1 MNARS
6 FKVIFSKRLGALV
19 AVGENATSQGKSA
32 SGETSHSGALALDAL
47 SSAAQYTGMLKAL
60 CLAALIGALPKAFA
74 LDATA
79 LPTGADVR
87 HGSATVG
94 TEGATMTINQTTS
107 RATINWQSFNV
118 GTDARVNVVQNNS
131 QSVLLN
137 RVVGNDMSQIRGQIS
152 ANGQVVLV
160 NPNGIVMGPTGRI
173 TASAFTASTFGITD
187 ANFEAGHMKYERNGS
202 TGQIVHQGHIQTA
215 EAGGYVALIGADV
228 NNQGTIT
235 TRQGAVVLAAADA
248 VILPNVSAINNVS
261 VPLSRNVR
269 LEINPAAF
277 GSASVSNSGVIVTEG
292 GQVLLRAAA
301 VVDAVSKVANATVV
315 QSGSIDTTG
324 AQGGGVDILA
334 DHGRIR
340 VSGSVK
346 ANSTNGSAGGDVYIG
361 RDENTNVLAAVGDV
375 RGANL
380 ESKGGFIETSGS
392 YLATNG
398 VKIKARD
405 WLLDPTN
412 IRIVA
417 NVNDNT
423 AIPNTAQ
430 SPASGTPLTTTFQDN
445 TTPPQTSEV
454 LVGTI
459 QSAIN
464 TGTNVT
470 ITTTNSG
477 TQGSGVG
484 NITVVDALSLVNN
497 SNLNATLS
505 LIADNGIFVD
515 ANITGSS
522 GTGHTGLVSIDMV
535 AKGVPKGNASSFV
548 VTDSSGIVVNNN
560 IAIKTNGTV
569 KLDGTNNNSNSNSRG
584 ITFNTGSSISATS
597 FDIQGKA
604 NGLASGS
611 HGVHMIGNNSF
622 TSSSTSVTSQIN
634 GIAKSN
640 GLVPSA
646 NGITA
651 ATNING
657 TVNFNAGNG
666 SMVVKGSNSNT
677 QLGVRVSEAGG
688 ATAIITNGNVTL
700 GALEDNSNFSMR
712 AGSITANSGSLN
724 IFGSAVN
731 NFGGE
736 SITAN
741 NGVSIN
747 IEGKTTAGSTS
758 NAVSFTNMT
767 IKALQGTAASAG
779 NIKITG
785 TSSKGNAINLTPNVI
800 IEGGNIS
807 LNGTANNGAAAS
819 GAAINGS
826 GKITASGTLEIKGVS
841 ANTGGYST
849 ITNGPL
855 QAAGDITIEGT
866 GTAKHGVNL
875 GNNVA
880 GNNITSTGGKIE
892 VRGTT
897 NGAGGITGS
906 ASGSA
911 VNGNAV
917 LTADKDVTITGKTHG
932 YYAINGL
939 GNITSNNGN
948 VTIDGYSRDSRGVN
962 YDKTITANNGLI
974 KVIGGSGV
982 DGAVTSTVGGAGS
995 EHGINFSGLAKG
1007 KNVTFEGASIN
1018 SYGTHITSPSG
1029 ALNIDA
1035 TEAVKITG
1043 KSTGNTGVNLGFTAG
1058 FGGVDAKIKSGG
1070 DTTVTGTGVR
1080 GVHVWAGS
1088 SIEAK
1093 NIHVVGTSVT
1103 RTTGESGFGVDFE
1116 RIGASTA
1123 NFKSTEDINIEGN
1136 LTGVGLGSGVKTSW
1150 RNQTGAAP
1158 TMKADGNFTLRA
1170 NNRTTNINNTNAAIN
1185 ADSGMQVT
1193 AGKNI
1198 VVQAETNNENA
1209 RAMSFFSTGDN
1220 YRGNTSFV
1228 STGGDVLVQANQGA
1242 IVFNNLQ
1249 NSVAGQ
1255 STDIKGRNITF
1266 DNTGA
1271 GMATGVGTTAGSG
1284 GTKGGTIGSGSIN
1297 TDTGVMVLG
1306 AGKASAEAINF
1317 AQGRIINA
1325 TGQLNIMGASKTS
1338 LGAQILTELTGG
1350 SVNIQGTSET
1360 GGGIYN
1366 TRKIESTT
1374 GSISM
1379 IGRTTT
1385 ATGHS
1390 GITIQGEV
1398 KGKTDINLEGYSGN
1412 TNNIQGIIV
1421 GDKVTAETGTIKV
1434 TGETKAAN
1442 QRAVAITQLGSKFGS
1457 LNTTDKDITVIGNT
1471 LLIAPGA
1478 AVNAG
1483 TGTVFIK
1490 TLTAGNE
1497 IVLGAEDAM
1506 NTSLASQKLG
1516 IDNAEL
1522 TRITSAKLVI
1532 GDNAAAVNN
1541 GKITVGTSSETFSA
1555 ASNGNI
1561 FLQTK
1566 GDIDIAHKLT
1576 IASGKT
1582 LTLNAGGSVTDNDTN
1597 GIIKADKLELLGDG
1611 AFNLDN
1617 KKQTVGTLAANVKSL
1632 VFTNGTALKVDTVND
1647 TNGVTAKDGVRVT
1660 TETGNLFID
1669 KAIKNTN
1676 SGNVVV
1682 GAGVSEAAGLTA
1694 LGDVKTTPSQAITT
1708 QAGGKT
1714 LVYTGS
1720 AAGSGLLSNLNA
1732 ALGDLKVTGDATQN
1746 TDTFRAFDPANPSAG
1761 ISGSTETAQVM
1772 FREKVTITNG
1782 LVGTTVEQ
1790 TYGDAITKNDQTAAL
1805 LAETKAKL
1813 KQEGGNL
1820 GTLANYTTPTPTSGN
1835 VIKIA
1840 KSVIIDSLT
1849 GNLEGADYSGA
1860 QFLKAGGN
1868 YAYNTT
1874 SNKLTSTKYT
1884 LVDGT
1889 FTDAVKVTVAKKAI
1903 TLSGVTA
1910 SDKVYDQTD
1919 TATLTNVGGLTDGAS
1934 NKDDKKKFADDVVTV
1949 TVTNAKF
1956 SDALVGDNKPVTVGA
1971 SLTGGDADNYTF
1983 VTPANLTAR
1992 ITGAVEPV
2000 DPPGPVV
2007 PVPAPAPSNN
2017 TVVVAGG
2024 NNSFQLAG
2032 AEAACSADTLNQC
2045 ECETATNPEGV
2056 ALEGIQICYEPN
2068 TRPSSAL

>member
-1 MNARS
+1 
-6 FKVIFSKRLGALV
+6 
-19 AVGENATSQGKSA
+19 
-32 SGETSHSGALALDAL
+32 
-47 SSAAQYTGMLKAL
+47 
-60 CLAALIGALPKAFA
+60 

-94 TEGATMTINQTTS
+94 TEGATMTINQSTS

-137 RVVGNDMSQIRGQIS
+137 RVVGNEMSQIRGQIS

-173 TASAFTASTFGITD
+173 TASAFTASAFGITD

-248 VILPNVSAINNVS
+248 VTLPSVSAINNVS

-269 LEINPAAF
+269 LELNPEAF
-277 GSASVSNSGVIVTEG
+277 GSANVSNSGVIVTDG
-292 GQVLLRAAA
+292 GQVLMRAAA

-334 DHGRIR
+334 DNGRIR
-340 VSGSVK
+340 VSGSVQ
-346 ANSTNGSAGGDVYIG
+346 ANSTDGTAGGDVYIG
-361 RDENTNVLAAVGDV
+361 RDENTNILAAVGDV
-375 RGANL
+375 RDAKL
-380 ESKGGFIETSGS
+380 ESKGGFVETSGQ
-392 YLATNG
+392 YLATDG
-398 VKIKARD
+398 VSVKAKD
-405 WLLDPTN
+405 WLLDPSN
-412 IRIVA
+412 ITISTG
-417 NVNDNT
+417 NDAGYTDN
-423 AIPNTAQ
+423 
-430 SPASGTPLTTTFQDN
+430 SGTYTPDSGAN
-445 TTPPQTSEV
+445 TSV
-454 LVGTI
+454 VKVGTI
-459 QSAIN
+459 ESAISG
-464 TGTNVT
+464 GTSVT
-470 ITTTNSG
+470 ITTTNTG

-484 NITVVDALSLVNN
+484 NITVKDALNLVNN
-497 SNLNATLS
+497 SNQHATLK
-505 LIADNGIFVD
+505 LIADNGIFVN
-515 ANITGSS
+515 ANITGST
-522 GTGHTGLVSIDMV
+522 GTGSSGPSPTGLVNIDML
-535 AKGVPKGNASSFV
+535 AKGVPRGNANSFV
-548 VTDSSGIVVNNN
+548 ATDSSGIVVNNN
-560 IAIKTNGTV
+560 IAINTNGTV
-569 KLDGTNNNSNSNSRG
+569 KIDGTNNNTNANSRG
-584 ITFNTGSSISATS
+584 ITFNSGSSISAAS
-597 FDIQGKA
+597 FDIQGTATGIA
-604 NGLASGS
+604 NGS
-611 HGVHMIGNNSF
+611 HGVHMVGNNSF

-634 GIAKSN
+634 GIAKTN
-640 GLVPSA
+640 GFVPGSSPVTF

-666 SMVVKGSNSNT
+666 SMVVKGSNSNS
-677 QLGVRVSEAGG
+677 QLGVRVSEAAGG
-688 ATAIITNGNVTL
+688 ATIVTNGNVTL
-700 GALEDNSNFSMR
+700 GALEPNSNFSMR

-724 IFGSAVN
+724 ILGSSVSN
-731 NFGGE
+731 YGGE
-736 SITAN
+736 SITAH

-747 IEGKTTAGSTS
+747 IEGKTDAGSAS
-758 NAVSFTNMT
+758 NAVSFTNIA
-767 IKALQGTAASAG
+767 IKALQGSASSAG
-779 NIKITG
+779 NISITG
-785 TSSKGNAINLTPNVI
+785 TSSTGNAINFTPSVN
-800 IEGGNIS
+800 IEGRNIS
-807 LNGTANNGAAAS
+807 LKGTATNGAVAS

-826 GKITASGTLEIKGVS
+826 GKITASGTLKIEGVS

-849 ITNGPL
+849 LTNGPL

-880 GNNITSTGGKIE
+880 GNTITSTGGKIE
-892 VRGTT
+892 VLGTT
-897 NGAGGITGS
+897 NGAGGVLGS

-911 VNGNAV
+911 INGNAV
-917 LTADKDVTITGKTHG
+917 ITAEKDVTITGKTHG

-939 GNITSNNGN
+939 GNINSTTGN

-962 YDKTITANNGLI
+962 YDKTITATNGLI
-974 KVIGGSGV
+974 KIIGGSGV
-982 DGAVTSTVGGAGS
+982 DGTVTSAESGAGS
-995 EHGINFSGLAKG
+995 ERGIDFSGVAKG

-1018 SYGTHITSPSG
+1018 NFGTHITSPSG

-1035 TEAVKITG
+1035 AETVKITG
-1043 KSTGNTGVNLGFTAG
+1043 KSTGNTGVNLGFTNGHGASNSL
-1058 FGGVDAKIKSGG
+1058 IKSGG
-1070 DTTVTGTGVR
+1070 DTSVTGTGVR
-1080 GVHVWAGS
+1080 GVNVWAGS
-1088 SIEAK
+1088 SINAK
-1093 NIHVVGTSVT
+1093 NIDVVGTAVT
-1103 RTTGESGFGVDFE
+1103 RSSSEEGFGVNFE
-1116 RIGASTA
+1116 RIQSTA
-1123 NFKSTEDINIEGN
+1123 NFKSSEDIRIEGT
-1136 LTGVGLGSGVKTSW
+1136 LTGLGVGSGVKTSW
-1150 RNQTGAAP
+1150 RNQNGNAP
-1158 TMKADGNFTLRA
+1158 TMNAGGNFTLRA
-1170 NNRTTNINNTNAAIN
+1170 NNRALASNTNAAIN

-1209 RAMSFFSTGDN
+1209 RAMTFFSTGDN

-1271 GMATGVGTTAGSG
+1271 RMATGVGTEVGSG

-1306 AGKASAEAINF
+1306 AGKANAEAINF
-1317 AQGRIINA
+1317 AQGRVINA

-1338 LGAQILTELTGG
+1338 LGAQIFTDLTGG

-1374 GSISM
+1374 GGISM

-1434 TGETKAAN
+1434 TGETKAAS

-1541 GKITVGTSSETFSA
+1541 GKITVGTSSETSSA

-1561 FLQTK
+1561 VLQTK
-1566 GDIDIAHKLT
+1566 GDIEIAHKLT

-1597 GIIKADKLELLGDG
+1597 GIIKADKLELLGDA

-1617 KKQTVGTLAANVKSL
+1617 KKQTVGTLAADVKSL
-1632 VFTNGTALKVDTVND
+1632 VFTNGTALKVDTVNG
-1647 TNGVTAKDGVRVT
+1647 TTGVRAKDGVRVT
-1660 TETGNLFID
+1660 TETGNLSID
-1669 KAIKNTN
+1669 KAIKNTT

-1682 GAGVSEAAGLTA
+1682 GAGVSEAAGLTL
-1694 LGDVKTTPSQAITT
+1694 LGDVKTTSGQAITT

-1720 AAGSGLLSNLNA
+1720 AAGSGLLSHLNSNFS
-1732 ALGDLKVTGDATQN
+1732 DLKVTGVATGTNAQN
-1746 TDTFRAFDPANPSAG
+1746 TDTNFAFNNGSG
-1761 ISGSTETAQVM
+1761 ISVGSTASEATAQVM

-1782 LVGTTVEQ
+1782 LVGTTLEK
-1790 TYGDAITKNDQTAAL
+1790 TYGDTNTQNNPDDKAGL
-1805 LAETKAKL
+1805 LADAKTKL
-1813 KQEGGNL
+1813 KSEVGNT
-1820 GTLANYTTPTPTSGN
+1820 GTAGVYETATSGN

-1840 KSVIIDSLT
+1840 KSVIIDSL
-1849 GNLEGADYSGA
+1849 EGGLDGDVPTTYSNAGY
-1860 QFLKAGGN
+1860 LKANGD
-1868 YAYNTT
+1868 YAYNRGANT
-1874 SNKLTSTKYT
+1874 LISTKYNINNT
-1884 LVDGT
+1884 T
-1889 FTDAVKVTVAKKAI
+1889 FTGAVKVTVAKKAI
-1903 TLSGVTA
+1903 TLSGATA

-1919 TATLTNVGGLTDGAS
+1919 TATLTNLGGLTDGAA
-1934 NKDDKKKFADDVVTV
+1934 NKDDKKKFALDDVTV
-1949 TVTNAKF
+1949 TITNAKF
-1956 SDALVGDNKPVTVGA
+1956 NDALVGDNKPITVVA
-1971 SLTGGDADNYTF
+1971 NLTGGDADNYTF

-2007 PVPAPAPSNN
+2007 PVPVPTPNNN